1 MVLPLI
7 AAAGSVAARV
17 APYLLAFAPTIMEFF
32 QGKGNDDEAAKK
44 IAEARDGLAARIS
57 ASEGISLAKA
67 TAAVNEQL
75 GPMIEQHAQEAGSH
89 GSAVASGLAT
99 AAGAFM
105 LGRGAGL
112 GKLAKGAKGLLAAEG
127 AAAEGAA
134 GAKAASTI
142 SEDAV
147 AASRAA
153 NYEAAE
159 RNATAGEDVAR
170 AAMRRDKAMESVRG
184 QASNDREFRVAKRM
198 GDPARSVGQDAALG
212 RVAMEN
218 RGLRSVEAGDATRD
232 AGVTYAKDIG
242 NVPSASQRAIG
253 EEAAFRERMAGE
265 AGGMRDFESQ
275 RRAGRIGAERGMS
288 AGDVRAQMT
297 DDELE
302 SLEGLPVREGVLM
315 PREPSPSPRA
325 YMTRER
331 VNAPF
336 DDPAQGA
343 GDFTMSDGP
352 RAIGYDPAE
361 QVKREMMREAMLRKL
376 RGFIRPGD

>member
-1 MVLPLI
+1 MVLPLL
-7 AAAGSVAARV
+7 AAAAPVAARV
-17 APYLLAFAPTIMEFF
+17 AAWGLTLAPIISEFF
-32 QGKGNDDEAAKK
+32 KGSGSDDENAKK

-57 ASEGISLAKA
+57 ESEGISLAKA
-67 TAAVNEQL
+67 TDMVNEHL
-75 GPMIEQHAQEAGSH
+75 KPLIEQHAQDAGSH
-89 GSAVASGLAT
+89 GGAVASGIAS

-112 GKLAKGAKGLLAAEG
+112 GKLAKGAGAALAAEG
-127 AAAEGAA
+127 AGAKVAAEVG
-134 GAKAASTI
+134 
-142 SEDAV
+142 EDAV

-153 NYEAAE
+153 KYAAAE
-159 RNATAGEDVAR
+159 RDATAGEDVAR
-170 AAMRRDKAMESVRG
+170 TAMRRDKALESVRG

-198 GDPARSVGQDAALG
+198 GDPARSVGQDAALD

-218 RGLRSVEAGDATRD
+218 RGLRSVEPGDATRD
-232 AGVTYAKDIG
+232 AGVTYSKDIG
-242 NVPSASQRAIG
+242 NVPSAGQRAIG

-275 RRAGRIGAERGMS
+275 RRAGRIGAGRGM
-288 AGDVRAQMT
+288 AADDVRSQMT
-297 DDELE
+297 DAEME
-302 SLEGLPVREGVLM
+302 ALEGMPVREGVLM

-331 VNAPF
+331 FNAPF

-361 QVKREMMREAMLRKL
+361 QVKREMMRQAMLRKL
-376 RGFIRPGD
+376 HDLIRPGD